1 MKLVD
6 MTVCVWI
13 QYSMLWFIFVSL
25 ELDQQ
30 GKLRE
35 VELPQLAQEVHPLPG
50 LIDDEVDVG
59 CLL

>member
-1 MKLVD
+1 
-6 MTVCVWI
+6 
-13 QYSMLWFIFVSL
+13 MLWFIFVSL

-35 VELPQLAQEVHPLPG
+35 VELPQLAQEVHPLPD